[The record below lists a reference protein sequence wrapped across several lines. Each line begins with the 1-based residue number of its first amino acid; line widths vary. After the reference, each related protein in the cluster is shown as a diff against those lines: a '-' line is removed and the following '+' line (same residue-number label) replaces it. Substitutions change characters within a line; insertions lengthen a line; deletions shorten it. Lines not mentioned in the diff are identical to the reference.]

1 MFRRLL
7 LILALSL
14 NFVPASVVLSAP
26 AHGPTPFNDTTRP
39 IGG

>member
-7 LILALSL
+7 LALALSVNL
-14 NFVPASVVLSAP
+14 VPASVALTA
-26 AHGPTPFNDTTRP
+26 AGYGPIPLNDSTRP

>member
-7 LILALSL
+7 LVLALSL
-14 NFVPASVVLSAP
+14 NFVPASVALVAS
-26 AHGPTPFNDTTRP
+26 AHGPTPLNDTTRP